1 MEFFLAMSA
10 AGGFALGLLLFF
22 LIQRPHKI
30 YLETRIQELQK
41 DIQFYK
47 DKTKFLEEENKD
59 LYQNQGKLETLLY
72 QEQKTSQEKIALLQ
86 EAKESLG
93 HFFQSLSSEA
103 LKQNSESFLT
113 LAQSVLSKYQ
123 SQAQAILSQK
133 EESVDSMVFPIK
145 DSLHRLSYQVDE
157 LEKARLKAYSTL
169 IEQVKSLNI
178 SNEKLQSETG
188 NLVKALRMPIVRGRW
203 GEIQLK
209 RVVEIAGMLE
219 HCDFS
224 EQQSVTTE
232 TGRLRPDLIIHLPGD
247 KYIVVDA
254 KAPLQAYLDAIESTD
269 DQVRLHKLKEHSRQI
284 RSHIS
289 NLSAKSY
296 WEQFQPSPEF
306 VILFLPGESFF
317 SAALEQD
324 SALIEEGV
332 QQQVILATPTTLIS
346 LLRAVH
352 YGWRQ
357 ERIAAN
363 AQQISELGQEL
374 YERIGIMVEHLNK
387 IGLFLGKSVEA
398 FNSSVA
404 SFDARILPCARK
416 FKELGIGS
424 KKEIESIPTID
435 KNIRF
440 LCSSQGDV
448 KEASE
453 QKHFSFEEQAKNEP

>member
-1 MEFFLAMSA
+1 MEIFLAASA
-10 AGGFALGLLLFF
+10 VGGFVLGLLLFF
-22 LIQRPHKI
+22 FIQRPHKI
-30 YLETRIQELQK
+30 YLEARIQELHR
-41 DIQFYK
+41 DILSHK
-47 DKTKFLEEENKD
+47 EKTKALEEENKD
-59 LYQNQGKLETLLY
+59 LYQNQGKLETLLC
-72 QEQKTSQEKIALLQ
+72 QEKKANQEKIALLQ

-93 HFFQSLSSEA
+93 HLFQSLSNEA
-103 LKQNSESFLT
+103 LKQNNESFLT
-113 LAQSVLSKYQ
+113 LAQSILSQYQ
-123 SQAQAILSQK
+123 SQAQSILSQK
-133 EESVDSMVFPIK
+133 EESVHSMVFPIK

-157 LEKARLKAYSTL
+157 LEKARLRAYSSL
-169 IEQVKSLNI
+169 VEQIKSLNMN
-178 SNEKLQSETG
+178 NEKLQSETG

-209 RVVEIAGMLE
+209 RVVEIAGMLD

-269 DQVRLHKLKEHSRQI
+269 DQVRLVKFKEHSRQI

-306 VILFLPGESFF
+306 VVLFLPGESFF

-324 SALIEEGV
+324 SSLIEDGV

-374 YERIGIMVEHLNK
+374 YERIGVMVDHLNK

-398 FNSSVA
+398 FNSSVS

-440 LCSSQGDV
+440 LCGTQPDI
-448 KEASE
+448 KETAE
-453 QKHFSFEEQAKNEP
+453 QKQFLFDEWPQNES